1 MVIVLLT
8 SLIKNSKVDQGKEEK
23 YLISQLEKNGLKL
36 KHSTTMQ
43 WDAMKTFWSI
53 EQNINNIKYICNAL

>member
-43 WDAMKTFWSI
+43 
-53 EQNINNIKYICNAL
+53 